1 MVSRRHSTF
10 LLLGLLIFLGSSV
23 RSFGWDGS
31 GVFEISPG
39 NTSISIVKTPI
50 DGGIKEDVP
59 QKYRA
64 RFERWKTELLS
75 TEFGR
80 RQWETYANNKSF
92 VLTIKV
98 AGSRGSGA
106 GTDRFQWDED
116 GNFVGA
122 TITIGSEIDEGFPPP
137 IYYPVLNSL
146 SSDAAV
152 YPING
157 NILAATK
164 LSHEIGHVDQ
174 TAEANVKFLQLQNKL
189 VPAYISIFLK
199 NGLNVRDK
207 KLVELAD
214 QMGGTP
220 TEIWESREYWS
231 EVTAMQ
237 YLHDRLGKEEI
248 YCRVFDKIKR
258 NVREFAKDYEGRFD
272 KFPEFAN
279 TRCGK

>member
-1 MVSRRHSTF
+1 MDSRRHSTF
-10 LLLGLLIFLGSSV
+10 LLLGLLIFSGSSV
-23 RSFGWDGS
+23 RSFGWDGN
-31 GVFEISPG
+31 GVFENLGTTP
-39 NTSISIVKTPI
+39 ISIVKKPI

-64 RFERWKTELLS
+64 RFERWKAELLS

-80 RQWETYANNKSF
+80 RQWETYATNKNF

-98 AGSRGSGA
+98 AGSRGSDA

-122 TITIGSEIDEGFPPP
+122 TITIGSEIDDGYPPP

-146 SSDAAV
+146 STEAAV
-152 YPING
+152 YAVNG

-199 NGLNVRDK
+199 NGLNTRDK

-237 YLHDRLGKEEI
+237 FLHDRLGKEDI